1 MKLPLGAFFL
11 FFIITKRCGLRSE
24 RLRRRLIAL
33 MLCHVTGQICSKQHK
48 MARSKRL
55 EERKNGR
62 SFNEKASVLF
72 LRRVFGSFRGRP
84 RRHRFLVRP
93 PCTAAAPC
101 TAVYFM
107 YRNKTVRKIRQSGE
121 QSQPGKRWRSF
132 VKAVGGFF
140 LCGKALFCPHSRT
153 HAPLKIQTACCC
165 CLIFTCAV
173 FLIRTTLGGE
183 AVLVVGLL

>member
-1 MKLPLGAFFL
+1 MVVPL
-11 FFIITKRCGLRSE
+11 TKRR
-24 RLRRRLIAL
+24 
-33 MLCHVTGQICSKQHK
+33 
-48 MARSKRL
+48 
-55 EERKNGR
+55 
-62 SFNEKASVLF
+62 
-72 LRRVFGSFRGRP
+72 GSFFYVESLAVSEDDPGVVHSRAR
-84 RRHRFLVRP
+84 
-93 PCTAAAPC
+93 PCTAAAPR
-101 TAVYFM
+101 TAVYCM
-107 YRNKTVRKIRQSGE
+107 YRNDTVRKIRQSGE